1 MKDKTNIRYLGFRS
15 AADGGRVFDFSVTA
29 AESPN
34 LLTSFEIPAHLF
46 SGDGRIRLQ
55 EGVGICYAKL
65 KHLLE
70 SGPSTEVPSTL
81 CLTASELAQYRE
93 VAPGRPSKSRN
104 AAPLPESDWHEN
116 RDRKN

>member
-1 MKDKTNIRYLGFRS
+1 VKDKRNVRYLVFRS
-15 AADGGRVFDFSVTA
+15 ATDGGRVFDFSVTV

-70 SGPSTEVPSTL
+70 NGASTDVPSTL
-81 CLTASELAQYRE
+81 CLTASDLAQYRE
-93 VAPGRPSKSRN
+93 VPSRPSKTRN
-104 AAPLPESDWHEN
+104 AAPAPESDWDEN
-116 RDRKN
+116 RSRKTS

>member
-1 MKDKTNIRYLGFRS
+1 VKDKRNIRYLGFRS
-15 AADGGRVFDFSVTA
+15 GADGARFFDFSVSET
-29 AESPN
+29 ESPN

-70 SGPSTEVPSTL
+70 CGPSADVPSTL
-81 CLTASELAQYRE
+81 CLTASDLAQYRE
-93 VAPGRPSKSRN
+93 VPGRPVKSRN
-104 AAPLPESDWHEN
+104 AAPAPGSQWDEHRHEH
-116 RDRKN
+116 